1 MNEIDKLPEVTLR
14 ALEPEDLELLYH
26 IENDDKLW
34 NVGITNV
41 PYSRFLLHDYIA
53 NSSGDIYTDKQ
64 VRLMIVTSDNKCVG
78 IIDLVDFNPQHR
90 RAEIGI
96 VIMSEYRNRGFA
108 KAALSKAIS
117 YCHRV
122 IHLAQIYAIIQNDNK
137 ISINLFNSL
146 GFSAKTQLGGW
157 LFDGEKYNDAVLM
170 QFFLEKIQ

>member
-1 MNEIDKLPEVTLR
+1 MNKTDRLPEVTLR
-14 ALEPEDLELLYH
+14 AIEPEDLELLYH
-26 IENDDKLW
+26 IENDNKLW
-34 NVGITNV
+34 DVGITNV

-64 VRLMIVTSDNKCVG
+64 VRLMIVDSDNNCVG

-108 KAALSKAIS
+108 KAALLKVIS
-117 YCHRV
+117 YCHKV
-122 IHLAQIYAIIQNDNK
+122 IHLAQIYAIIRNDNK

-146 GFSAKTQLGGW
+146 GFSNKTQLEGW

-170 QFFLEKIQ
+170 QIFLEKTH